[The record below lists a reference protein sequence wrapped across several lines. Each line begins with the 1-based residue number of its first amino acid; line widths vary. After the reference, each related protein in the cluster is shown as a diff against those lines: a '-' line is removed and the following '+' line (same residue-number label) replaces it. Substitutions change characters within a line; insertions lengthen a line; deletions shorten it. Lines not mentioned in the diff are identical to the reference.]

1 MINQKLSTLY
11 KKKIISLINEIDPKK
26 INELTKLILQKK
38 KQKKKDIHFW

>member
-26 INELTKLILQKK
+26 STNLRN
-38 KQKKKDIHFW
+38 